1 MGCKRANFAKI
12 QLERLFPIATMQEVE
27 QMNKTTTK
35 KNKKEPNLRRRS
47 NGLWEARKQVN
58 GNSVRVSGFDK
69 EQVLAE
75 FDKKVQEAE
84 NPILISS
91 DITVNAFRNRWFN
104 TFKVPKIKATSVYPM
119 TRRYER
125 TFGERIGKRKLNSM
139 TYFDIQEAIN
149 GMMSDGIGVT
159 TIKDALGSLRE
170 CFESAKNNGLIAIN
184 PCFDIILP
192 EKTDSKQRRFLT
204 VAEQKKFLET
214 AETEY
219 AWYYPMLKVML
230 LTGMRISE
238 VGGLCW
244 SDVDYENDII
254 HIRRALYSQ
263 YEYGERHLRFTTT
276 KTINSVRDI
285 PMMAD
290 CKKMLKLQKKNQDRI
305 KKELGK
311 RYRSEYEEG
320 LSDLVFTSSMGSAA
334 TRYNV
339 APIINK
345 IVQSINLRED
355 YESVQENREPVYMKP
370 VSPHALR
377 RSFCTRCFE
386 AGMNIKVVQ
395 KIMGH
400 NNYATTAN
408 IYTEVMPDKMNEE
421 IELFNSKL
429 LAL

>member
-1 MGCKRANFAKI
+1 
-12 QLERLFPIATMQEVE
+12 
-27 QMNKTTTK
+27 MNKTTNK

-58 GNSVRVSGFDK
+58 GTSVRVSGFDK

-125 TFGERIGKRKLNSM
+125 TFGERIGKRKLNSI

-204 VAEQKKFLET
+204 VDEQKKFLET

-320 LSDLVFTSSMGSAA
+320 LSDLVFTSSMGSSA

>member
-1 MGCKRANFAKI
+1 M
-12 QLERLFPIATMQEVE
+12 FPIATMQEVE

-125 TFGERIGKRKLNSM
+125 TFGERIGKRKLNSI

-204 VAEQKKFLET
+204 VDEQKKFLET